1 LIADIKTGAEH
12 MVLGHLHPDQGLA
25 RIYDSP
31 LSEAGVLGFEFG
43 YSLDYPEALIMWE
56 AQFGDFANGAQVI
69 IDQFIVAC
77 EDKWS
82 RLSGIVL
89 LLPHGYEGQGPEH
102 SSARLER
109 FLQMCAED
117 NIQVA
122 QPTTP
127 AQMFH
132 LLRRQALRRWR
143 KPLIV
148 MTPKS
153 LLRLPAATSTLDEFS
168 TGTFRR
174 VIDDPTA
181 DPAKVRRLI
190 VCTGKLYYELVEAR
204 TKRGADSVAIARL
217 EELYPWDAAKIA
229 ASLGRWQGDVV
240 WAQDEPGNMG
250 AATFVAPRL
259 AQTLGRPVRVVARDD
274 SASPA
279 TGSHHAH
286 AIEHERLMRG
296 AFEGIE

>member
-1 LIADIKTGAEH
+1 MLS
-12 MVLGHLHPDQGLA
+12 HLHPEQGLA
-25 RIYDSP
+25 RIFDSP

-43 YSLDYPEALIMWE
+43 FSLDSPDALVLWE
-56 AQFGDFANGAQVI
+56 AQFGDFVNGAQVV
-69 IDQFIVAC
+69 IDQFLVSC

-82 RLSGIVL
+82 RLSGLVL

-109 FLQMCAED
+109 FLQQGAED
-117 NIQVA
+117 NIQIC

-132 LLRRQALRRWR
+132 MLRRQVRRTWR

-153 LLRLPAATSTLDEFS
+153 LLRLPAATSTLDELT

-174 VIDDPTA
+174 VIGDASVA
-181 DPAKVRRLI
+181 DGAATRVLL
-190 VCTGKLYYELVEAR
+190 CTGKLYYELVEAR
-204 TKRGADSVAIARL
+204 AQRGATTTALVRI
-217 EELYPWDAAKIA
+217 EELYPWPVAELTAILTR
-229 ASLGRWQGDVV
+229 LGAFGAGVDVGWV
-240 WAQDEPGNMG
+240 QDEPLNMG

-259 AQTLGRPVRVVARDD
+259 GALLGRPVRVISRDE

-279 TGSHHAH
+279 TGSHRAH
-286 AIEHERLMRG
+286 AMEHARIMTG
-296 AFEGIE
+296 AFGAP